1 MREGLGIAAEAALSE
16 EHHRATFDRLQSPWS
31 SPTSLNLLTITAA
44 SRVRVRRN
52 DRAISVVLPP
62 SRKPVMTVTGVR
74 AGLGHRLG
82 ILTQGK
88 REHTIRSAYL
98 RDPRL
103 FQSRGKVKSEYSM
116 HALAV

>member
-1 MREGLGIAAEAALSE
+1 GLTARGQPEPEALAALRRRFDTDQISTLTVARRPRSVREGLGIAAEAALSE

-82 ILTQGK
+82 IL
-88 REHTIRSAYL
+88 
-98 RDPRL
+98 
-103 FQSRGKVKSEYSM
+103 
-116 HALAV
+116 